1 MLPNFRKKTDEK
13 QKGKQRQSPLVR
25 GLGDCAVIE
34 AFSCVLN
41 YVNLVTI
48 LVTMVIFVSQSKSL
62 RYMQVIPLSK
72 FRTNQTATLLRAIQ
86 GESVFLTSRIGDF
99 KLVPVS
105 VEEKIA
111 TRIREGLN
119 EVKRIEAGEQSAK
132 SANAFLDEL

>member
-1 MLPNFRKKTDEK
+1 
-13 QKGKQRQSPLVR
+13 
-25 GLGDCAVIE
+25 
-34 AFSCVLN
+34 
-41 YVNLVTI
+41 
-48 LVTMVIFVSQSKSL
+48 
-62 RYMQVIPLSK
+62 MQVIPLSK

-119 EVKRIEAGEQSAK
+119 EVKRIEAVSSQPRAQTHSLRALK
-132 SANAFLDEL
+132 